1 MHVLTDSLS
10 GSRLCEQ
17 RRARGRCCGCVVVQA
32 AVRAGELEFLHVA
45 DENNPADVLTKWLS
59 LAKTMAS
66 DKYAVGISKAGSPG
80 NEPERTGEPLVD
92 AHVRH
97 EQSADRELFRARVE
111 RGDRHVRRVAHVRK
125 RPNLG

>member
-1 MHVLTDSLS
+1 MSQVSQVSQRSAWKCEVEKDTIQSRIVLVNY
-10 GSRLCEQ
+10 Q
-17 RRARGRCCGCVVVQA
+17 RGATIREAHEAQ
-32 AVRAGELEFLHVA
+32 
-45 DENNPADVLTKWLS
+45 
-59 LAKTMAS
+59 
-66 DKYAVGISKAGSPG
+66 VGISKAGSPG

-125 RPNLG
+125 KS

>member
-1 MHVLTDSLS
+1 MSQVSQVSQRSAWICEVEIYTIENSTRKLS
-10 GSRLCEQ
+10 TGATIRETHEAQ
-17 RRARGRCCGCVVVQA
+17 
-32 AVRAGELEFLHVA
+32 
-45 DENNPADVLTKWLS
+45 
-59 LAKTMAS
+59 
-66 DKYAVGISKAGSPG
+66 VGISKAGSPG

-125 RPNLG
+125 KS